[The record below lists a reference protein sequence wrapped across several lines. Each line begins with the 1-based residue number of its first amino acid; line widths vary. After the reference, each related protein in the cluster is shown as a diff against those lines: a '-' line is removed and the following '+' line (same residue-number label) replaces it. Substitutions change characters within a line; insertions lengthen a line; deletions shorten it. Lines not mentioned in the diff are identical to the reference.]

1 MYVHDKKMKKN
12 HDYTQFGC
20 VTVACWSEGYTLTA
34 VARYVM
40 AGHVKVCVCLCVV
53 FVYIHVY
60 SEHACITSVSSAH
73 SLSILPL
80 SLDPLP
86 LRSLLPP

>member
-1 MYVHDKKMKKN
+1 MYVHDKKMKTN

-40 AGHVKVCVCLCVV
+40 AGHVCKCVRVGGVQVCLC
-53 FVYIHVY
+53 IT
-60 SEHACITSVSSAH
+60 CIQ
-73 SLSILPL
+73 
-80 SLDPLP
+80 
-86 LRSLLPP
+86 